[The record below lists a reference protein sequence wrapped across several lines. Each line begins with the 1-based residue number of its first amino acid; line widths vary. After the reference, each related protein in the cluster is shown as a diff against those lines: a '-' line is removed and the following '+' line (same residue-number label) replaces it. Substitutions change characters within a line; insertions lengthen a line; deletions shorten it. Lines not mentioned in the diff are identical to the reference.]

1 MRYLKVITAETA
13 RLTRLINNVL
23 NLARKQRT
31 RLTVQPREAVLDEVV
46 KSALGHWTTLLE
58 DRGVVLEVDLKAPG
72 VVRFDP
78 DAIAQ
83 ILGNLLSNVEKYAAE
98 GKWVRIATEAEGGS
112 VRLIVEDR
120 GKGIPASQRE
130 KVFEAFERLRSD
142 LTEGVSGTGIG
153 LTISRELASLHG
165 GSLVLD
171 GSYKK
176 GARFIV
182 NLPSNPI

>member
-1 MRYLKVITAETA
+1 ME
-13 RLTRLINNVL
+13 L
-23 NLARKQRT
+23 N
-31 RLTVQPREAVLDEVV
+31 
-46 KSALGHWTTLLE
+46 
-58 DRGVVLEVDLKAPG
+58 APE

-78 DAIAQ
+78 DAVVQ

-98 GKWVRIATEAEGGS
+98 GRWVRIATEVESGW

-130 KVFEAFERLRSD
+130 KVFEAFERVRSD

-153 LTISRELASLHG
+153 LTISRELAVLHG

-182 NLPSNPI
+182 NLPTNPI